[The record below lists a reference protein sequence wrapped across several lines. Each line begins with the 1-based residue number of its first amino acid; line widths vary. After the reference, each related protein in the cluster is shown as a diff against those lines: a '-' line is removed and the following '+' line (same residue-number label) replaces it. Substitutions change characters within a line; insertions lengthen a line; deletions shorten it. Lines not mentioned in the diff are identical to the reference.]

1 MDLSMKPDVS
11 VSHGLHLTT
20 ELAQGIQVLQMN
32 ASDLSEYVRDC
43 VGENPFFDEDASHHE
58 STRSPEDSCG
68 GVSSSVDGA
77 DDPGAPFEGRK
88 PDEVL
93 TTLGAS
99 DASDVSDG
107 VRYRRDVS
115 TDELFER
122 RGHGSPERFGN
133 ERPDMAQRSFSFD
146 RFLVERESLEDHL
159 LEQLHIS
166 SHDDQIQRLG
176 EYLIGCLDASGYLR
190 VPLSSVAE
198 ELGCEEELV
207 ARALEVIWSFD
218 PVGVGAR
225 DLSECIRIQL
235 EARGALTPLLDKVLS
250 DHLQD
255 FGVKTPAA
263 IARCLGVTL
272 VELTSAMDVVRTC
285 NPRPGSQFGGTSRP
299 IWPEVVVEAA
309 PEGGYEVWL
318 QDFYLPE
325 LKINERYRTLALNSD
340 GRSSEEY
347 LKRKLKE
354 AEGLLSGIRY
364 RHATL
369 RKVACA
375 IVELQKGFFDEG
387 FEALRPLTM
396 AHVAEVSDVSEST
409 VSRLVNGNYMQTPRG
424 VFELRFFFSSSASSK
439 ESGEGASS
447 LSVKRRI
454 ADLVAKEDPA
464 KPLSDQA
471 ISDALA
477 KAGISISRRTVNKY
491 RDDLG
496 IPARAAR
503 RRC

>member
-20 ELAQGIQVLQMN
+20 ELAQGIQVLQMT

-43 VGENPFFDEDASHHE
+43 VGENPFFDDDVSYREG
-58 STRSPEDSCG
+58 TRSIEGSGAEALAAD
-68 GVSSSVDGA
+68 DGA
-77 DDPGAPFEGRK
+77 EVSGAAYEGRK
-88 PDEVL
+88 PEEVL

-146 RFLVERESLEDHL
+146 RFLVERESLEDYL
-159 LEQLHIS
+159 LEQLHVS
-166 SHDDQIQRLG
+166 SYDVQTQRLG
-176 EYLIGCLDASGYLR
+176 EYLIGCLDGSGYLR
-190 VPLSSVAE
+190 VPLSFIAE
-198 ELGCEEELV
+198 ELGCTEELV
-207 ARALEVIWSFD
+207 ADALKVIQSFD

-225 DLSECIRIQL
+225 DLSECVKIQL
-235 EARGALTPLLDKVLS
+235 EARGALSPLLERVLS
-250 DHLQD
+250 GYLEQ

-263 IARCLGVTL
+263 IARSLGVSL

-285 NPRPGSQFGGTSRP
+285 NPRPGSQFGGASRP
-299 IWPEVVVEAA
+299 IWPEVVVEAS

-325 LKINERYRTLALNSD
+325 LKINEKYRTLALKSD
-340 GRSSEEY
+340 GQSSEEY

-354 AEGLLSGIRY
+354 AEGLLSSIRY

-375 IVELQKGFFDEG
+375 IVELQRGFFDEG

-424 VFELRFFFSSSASSK
+424 VFELRFFFSSSASSR
-439 ESGEGASS
+439 EGGEGASS

-454 ADLVAKEDPA
+454 ADLVAQEDPA

-471 ISDALA
+471 LSDALA
-477 KAGISISRRTVNKY
+477 EAGIEISRRTVNKY
-491 RDDLG
+491 RDELG